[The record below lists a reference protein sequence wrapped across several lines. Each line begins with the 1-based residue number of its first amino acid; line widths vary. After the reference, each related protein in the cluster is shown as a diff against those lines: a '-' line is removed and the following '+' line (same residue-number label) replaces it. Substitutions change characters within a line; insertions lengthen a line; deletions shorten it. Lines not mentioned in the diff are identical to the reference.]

1 MKELEQRILKDGVGI
16 GSDILKVDS
25 FLNHQLDTGLIARM
39 GEEFARLFAGCG
51 ANKILTVEASGIA
64 IAFAAARAMGD
75 IPVVFAKKALPS
87 TMEDPYVAKVHSF
100 TKNTDKTIVV
110 SKSYLSGGDRVLI
123 IDDFLAYGSAGLG
136 LVDIVRQAGA
146 EVAGFGAAI
155 EKSFQG
161 GAEKLRALGITVHS
175 LAVIA
180 SIEDGN
186 IKF

>member
-1 MKELEQRILKDGVGI
+1 MKELEQRILTDGTGI
-16 GSDILKVDS
+16 GSEIVKVDC
-25 FLNHQLDTGLIARM
+25 FLNHQIDVGLVRRM
-39 GEEFARLFAGCG
+39 GEEFARLFEGSG

-64 IAFAAARAMGD
+64 IAFAAAQAMGD
-75 IPVVFAKKALPS
+75 LPVVFAKKALPS
-87 TMEDPYVAKVHSF
+87 TMNDPYVSKVHSF

-110 SKSYLSGGDRVLI
+110 SKSYLSEGDRVLI

-146 EVAGFGAAI
+146 EVCGFGAAI
-155 EKSFQG
+155 EKQFQG
-161 GAEKLRALGITVHS
+161 GAEKLRALGIEAHS
-175 LAVIA
+175 LAVIT